1 VTAEAGSVAE
11 ALEVLEHLRSAPVL
25 TDVILPGGKSGPD
38 MARELAT
45 REPRLEFLFMS
56 GYAPSEIGERELLDR
71 GVELLNRPFTRRE
84 LANGVYSAL
93 QQSS

>member
-1 VTAEAGSVAE
+1 MAE
-11 ALEVLEHLRSAPVL
+11 ALEVLEHLRPALVL

-45 REPRLEFLFMS
+45 REPRLKFLFVS
-56 GYAPSEIGERELLDR
+56 GYAASEIGERGPLDR
-71 GVELLNRPFTRRE
+71 GVELLNKPFTRRE